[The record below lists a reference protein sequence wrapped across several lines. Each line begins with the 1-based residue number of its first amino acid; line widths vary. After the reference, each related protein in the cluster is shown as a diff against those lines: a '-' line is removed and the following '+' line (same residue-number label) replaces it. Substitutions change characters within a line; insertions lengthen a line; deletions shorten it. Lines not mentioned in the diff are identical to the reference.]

1 MNGYLSNE
9 KRQYSECYEIMPF
22 ECGRNRALTTSYAL
36 KIIEHAVGRHL
47 DNFNLSYEELLRHD
61 AVFLLSGIQVEFLR
75 PVNVGE
81 EVTVR
86 TWQRKIEKV
95 RYIRDAE
102 ILGKN
107 GEALALC
114 VQNWFIASV
123 EQHKIKRPGELPE
136 YNVIP
141 SYDKAALPDVSV
153 VQIHMPAKTEYVM
166 LHEIIYSD
174 LDYNGHM
181 NNTRYA
187 ELAVD
192 CAERLLKKGDQVRG
206 IKLLFKSEAMLSDN
220 LKLFAAEEDGRLY
233 VLGEHERGRCFEAEL
248 CFFD

>member
-9 KRQYSECYEIMPF
+9 NRQYSEHYEIMPF
-22 ECGRNRALTTSYAL
+22 ECGENRALTLAYAL
-36 KIIEHAVGRHL
+36 RIIEHAAGRHL
-47 DNFNLSYEELLRHD
+47 DNFNLSYDELVRHD
-61 AVFLLSGIQVEFLR
+61 AVFLLSGIQLEFLR
-75 PVNVGE
+75 PINAGE
-81 EVTVR
+81 EVTIC

-107 GEALALC
+107 GEKLAAC

-123 EQHKIKRPGELPE
+123 GQHRIKRPNELPE
-136 YNVIP
+136 YNVILP
-141 SYDKAALPDVSV
+141 FDKASLPDVSV
-153 VQIHMPAKTEYVM
+153 IQIHMPEKTEYAA
-166 LHEIIYSD
+166 LHEVTYSD

-187 ELAVD
+187 ELATD
-192 CAERLLKKGDQVRG
+192 CASKLLKKGNRVKG
-206 IKLLFKSEAMLSDN
+206 IKLIFKSEAMLSDT
-220 LKLFAAEEDGRLY
+220 LKLYAAEKDGRLY
-233 VLGEHERGRCFEAEL
+233 VLGEHERGCCFEAEL